1 MRSFTLHAKPPPPRA
16 SVPAAGTRV
25 QPKAASRLAGLPVVV
40 PEGFS
45 LFAALLPAP
54 WFLLHRL
61 WLPLVLYIAFN
72 VLAAYTLPG
81 PVLPFLT
88 VALQVLIGF
97 EAQNIRRWVLA
108 RRGLAMAGV
117 VVARDA
123 EAALLRALDARPDL
137 AGRGIA

>member
-1 MRSFTLHAKPPPPRA
+1 MRSFTLHALPPPPRS
-16 SVPAAGTRV
+16 SVPTAGAPV
-25 QPKAASRLAGLPVVV
+25 PAKPASRMAGLPVVV

-45 LFAALLPAP
+45 LIAALLPGP
-54 WFLLHRL
+54 WMLVHRL

-72 VLAAYTLPG
+72 VLAAYALPA
-81 PVLPFLT
+81 PMLPFLT
-88 VALQVLIGF
+88 IALQILIGF
-97 EAQNIRRWVLA
+97 EAHNIRRWVLA

-137 AGRGIA
+137 ARRGIA